1 MSMGLKLPHHFSIRA
16 RPVRLAA
23 LVAALLALGGCAP
36 AVSLHEPESASAVP
50 PGPPPQPEP
59 TPPEPELP
67 YTPVAITYAVGEA
80 GAVAAPTTPG
90 WNPNADFPVDG
101 RTGAQAYGQPGPMRQ
116 SSYEFEQ
123 KLDDTW
129 VVKQSVR
136 YGKPENQPGMD
147 WITGSPVSGQDALGP
162 GLGTFNVGTQAQA
175 NFTTVGLRHS
185 FKFGFDYL
193 KSRDLYESRIAPSP
207 SLDIFDAAY
216 GTTIGQPRIVAR
228 SFAEQSKLGFFVQ
241 DQVQYKK
248 WTLSMVG
255 RRDQNTHRTIDL
267 NAADDGTGIQ
277 QDDVY
282 SGRLGLRY
290 QFDIGLAPYVNYSQ
304 SYAPRTAAAASA
316 ASQQYE
322 TGVRYQPPAL
332 GQLMTITA
340 FNQIQNN
347 SQTSDAQEGCAISG
361 CSAWAELRIQGAT
374 VESRMQPL
382 QGLNLVA
389 TYAVT
394 SSTVASASDD
404 AYATMLANRYP
415 DVSEQRI
422 SLGAKYAV
430 TRGSLAGLSLD
441 GRVGR
446 AGAIYTSS
454 AQPGLAVSYT
464 LVDAGINYDF
474 GHLSPSLKGLKLRA
488 SANNMFDNEYASYCY
503 TDSCTAG
510 ARRSVSATLNYQVPW
525 P

>member
-1 MSMGLKLPHHFSIRA
+1 MRVTFLHFLTRA
-16 RPVRLAA
+16 VPILAST
-23 LVAALLALGGCAP
+23 AALLALGACAP
-36 AVSLHEPESASAVP
+36 AVSLQEPAAASMVPAGPAVP
-50 PGPPPQPEP
+50 PEP
-59 TPPEPELP
+59 AAPEPELP
-67 YTPVAITYAVGEA
+67 YTPVPIVYAVTDEGT
-80 GAVAAPTTPG
+80 VRVPTAPA
-90 WNPNADFPVDG
+90 WNPGADMSVDT
-101 RTGAQAYGQPGPMRQ
+101 RTGTQAYDQANRKQ

-129 VVKQSVR
+129 VVKQNVR
-136 YGKPENQPGMD
+136 YGRPDNQPAVD
-147 WITGSPVSGQDALGP
+147 WINGSPAPQDALGP
-162 GLGTFNVGTQAQA
+162 GLGTFNVGSQAQA
-175 NFTTVGLRHS
+175 RFTTLGFQHT
-185 FKFGFDYL
+185 FKFGFDYV
-193 KSRDLYESRIAPSP
+193 KSRDIYESRIAPSP

-216 GTTIGQPRIVAR
+216 GTAIGQPRIAAR
-228 SFAEQSKLGFFVQ
+228 SFAEESKLGFFVQ
-241 DQVQYKK
+241 DQVQYRR
-248 WTLSMVG
+248 WVLSMVG

-267 NAADDGTGIQ
+267 NAAGNDGTGLRE
-277 QDDVY
+277 DDVY

-304 SYAPRTAAAASA
+304 SYAPQAGTAASA
-316 ASQQYE
+316 TSQQYE

-347 SQTSDAQEGCAISG
+347 AQTSEAQEGCAVAG
-361 CSAWAELRIQGAT
+361 CSAWAELRIRGAT

-394 SSTVASASDD
+394 SSTVIGASED
-404 AYATMLANRYP
+404 AYAAMLGNRYA
-415 DVSEQRI
+415 DVSEQRV
-422 SLGAKYAV
+422 SVGARYAV
-430 TRGSLAGLSLD
+430 TRGSFAGLSLD

-446 AGAIYTSS
+446 AGAVYSNV
-454 AQPGLAVSYT
+454 AQPGLAVAYT

-474 GHLSPSLKGLKLRA
+474 AHLSPDLKGLKLRA
-488 SANNMFDNEYASYCY
+488 SANNMFDTSYASYCY

-510 ARRSVSATLNYQVPW
+510 GRRSVSAILNYQVPW